1 MRRRFEARF
10 SAVGGQGVILA
21 GDVLAEA
28 AANFEGLNAVQSP
41 TYTAQV
47 RGGPTKTDVILDT
60 EEILF
65 PRATS
70 IDFFLSLAQKSYN
83 RFAYNL
89 KPDCIIL
96 IDPNLVHTVDEKSY
110 RVYRIPIVE
119 LTKKSLGRMVFTS
132 AVALGAMTELT
143 KFIKVESMIAAIR
156 KKVPKGTEEINIRA
170 FNIGRNSVK
179 DMLESCSV
187 IPK

>member
-10 SAVGGQGVILA
+10 AAVGGQGVILA

-28 AANFEGLNAVQSP
+28 AANFEGMNAVQSP

-83 RFAYNL
+83 LYSYNL

-96 IDPNLVHTVDEKSY
+96 VDPNLVHTVDEQNY
-110 RVYRIPIVE
+110 QVYRIPIIE
-119 LTKKSLGRMVFTS
+119 LTKKELGRMVFTS
-132 AVALGAMTELT
+132 AVALGAMTELS
-143 KFIKVESMIAAIR
+143 KFIKYDSMIEAIR
-156 KKVPKGTEEINIRA
+156 KKVPRGTEEINIRA
-170 FNIGRNSVK
+170 FNIGVSAAREIAAVK
-179 DMLESCSV
+179 AA
-187 IPK
+187 K

>member
-1 MRRRFEARF
+1 MSKRFEARF
-10 SAVGGQGVILA
+10 AAVGGQGVILA

-28 AANFEGLNAVQSP
+28 AANFEGMNAVQSP

-47 RGGPTKTDVILDT
+47 RGGPTKTDVIIDT

-65 PRATS
+65 PRTTA
-70 IDFFLSLAQKSYN
+70 IDFFLCLAQNSYN

-89 KPDCIIL
+89 KPGCIML
-96 IDPNLVHTVDEKSY
+96 IDPNLVHTVKEEEKY
-110 RVYRIPIVE
+110 QVFRMPIIE
-119 LTKKSLGRMVFTS
+119 LTKKELGRMVFTS

-143 KFIKVESMIAAIR
+143 KCVKAESMIGAIR

-170 FNIGRNSVK
+170 FNIGRNSVQHLAGAK
-179 DMLESCSV
+179 NILA
-187 IPK
+187 